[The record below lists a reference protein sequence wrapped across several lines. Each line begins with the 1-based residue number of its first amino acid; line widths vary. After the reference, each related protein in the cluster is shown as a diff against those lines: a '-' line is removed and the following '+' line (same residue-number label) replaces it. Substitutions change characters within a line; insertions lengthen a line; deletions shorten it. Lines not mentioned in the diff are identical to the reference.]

1 MPLFEH
7 MPYTNYQNAN
17 LDWLTTQVKKNET
30 DIATIQTTIAGI
42 EGQITTINTSITQI
56 IEEIGEIDLSEI
68 ENRIT
73 TLEGEYTTLHNSLN
87 NVTLR
92 LVGDEEDITA
102 NTGNIATNTTDI
114 ATNNDA
120 SIARDNALAARIA
133 SLERAH
139 LHDIYNYYS
148 EGNMLLFGSDLR
160 NLPDSCKSGGFPIS
174 YGNATNRHLYVGT
187 TKTRAWK
194 LTANGF
200 QPNTAS
206 PDGYDYYQMGKFPA
220 SLGVAD
226 YVTVTFAVST
236 GGDATPNAWYKHTF
250 QASNEQ
256 WEVATGCIV
265 KFMQHT
271 DDVNSDIYTVA
282 FLGTPANWANV
293 IDSSHYIPYIFVE
306 WGTGSVSTEA
316 TDKCKFDI
324 KDRMPFMEIAAPE
337 YTPTITNKSKTFYGL
352 AAEATWTDNQGFT
365 HTVSVPVDMGVMVN
379 SISNKWFSVG
389 VLFTFDWSNNIDM
402 VLNLNAFDIF
412 FTGGLTWGENDSD
425 DPFYGL
431 NIGIDDPHLLY
442 NVRTKAHLIG
452 PYEYDLQHNMYI
464 NYAFCYDTTSSK
476 KHRFSFHISSSGL
489 DGSVETGTTQFQSSI
504 NYIASY

>member
-7 MPYTNYQNAN
+7 MPYTNFENIN
-17 LDWLTTQVKKNET
+17 LDWILKTIKQHDT
-30 DIATIQTTIAGI
+30 DISTLKTDVQNIN
-42 EGQITTINTSITQI
+42 GQITTINTNITNI
-56 IEEIGEIDLSEI
+56 IEAIGEIDLSGLES
-68 ENRIT
+68 RVD
-73 TLEGEYTTLHNSLN
+73 TLETEYTQLHNSLN

-92 LVGDEEDITA
+92 LVGDETDIAT

-114 ATNNDA
+114 STNNDA

-160 NLPDSCKSGGFPIS
+160 NLPDSCKQGGFPIG
-174 YGNATNRHLYVGT
+174 YGNSTNRHLYVGQ

-200 QPNTAS
+200 QPDTS
-206 PDGYDYYQMGKFPA
+206 STDGYDYYQMGQFPA

-236 GGDATPNAWYKHTF
+236 GGDATPSAWYKHTF

-256 WEVATGCIV
+256 WEVASGCIV

-293 IDSSHYIPYIFVE
+293 VDSTHYIPYIFVE

-324 KDRMPFMEIAAPE
+324 KDRLPFMDITAPE
-337 YTPTITNKSKTFYGL
+337 YTPTAISMTKMFTNLPAS
-352 AAEATWTDNQGFT
+352 ATWIDAQGFT
-365 HTVSVPVDMGVMVN
+365 HTVSVPINMQIWINKISDVIYQCSVMFTFNWNNNVDM
-379 SISNKWFSVG
+379 
-389 VLFTFDWSNNIDM
+389 L
-402 VLNLNAFDIF
+402 LNLNAFSIDF
-412 FTGGLTWGENDSD
+412 NQALTWGESDSD
-425 DPFYGL
+425 DPFYGIVARSTRIQNRVN
-431 NIGIDDPHLLY
+431 NISHL
-442 NVRTKAHLIG
+442 AA
-452 PYEYDLQHNMYI
+452 PYEYDLRSNLYI
-464 NYAFCYDTTSSK
+464 NYAFAYSSASSSAHK
-476 KHRFSFHISSSGL
+476 FQLHVVSSGL
-489 DGSVETGTTQFQSSI
+489 DGSVSTTPTQLRSDFTFI
-504 NYIASY
+504 REN